1 MTSCAVIGAGAW
13 GTALADVLAGQGH
26 DVCLWAYEPE
36 VADEVRAAHT
46 NATFLPDVRLSE
58 AIRATVDLAEAV
70 AGARL
75 VVYAP
80 PSHVLRR
87 LARQASSAIAPGS
100 IVVVATKGIEE
111 GTLSLTT
118 EIVAEEHPECAV
130 AALSGPSFAAEVVR
144 GQPTAVVA
152 ASREGDARLAV
163 QRAFSRPS
171 FRVYTT
177 DDVTGVAVGG
187 ALKNVV
193 AIAAGISEGL
203 GLGFNPRAALITRA
217 LAEMTRL
224 GVALGARAETFAGLT
239 GIGDLVLTCT
249 GALSRNRALGEAL
262 GRGQSLEQALAG
274 RHTVAEGV
282 QTARTAHA
290 LARRRDVEMPI
301 VDAVHRILF
310 EGREPRQ
317 ALIEL
322 MTRELRPERDA

>member
-1 MTSCAVIGAGAW
+1 MTQCAVVGAGAW

-26 DVCLWAYEPE
+26 DVCIWAHEPE
-36 VADEVRAAHT
+36 VAEDIQSSHI
-46 NATFLPDVRLSE
+46 NSTFLPDAPLDPSL
-58 AIRATVDLAEAV
+58 RATSDLADAV
-70 AGARL
+70 AGASL
-75 VVYAP
+75 VLYAP

-87 LARQASSAIAPGS
+87 LAHRAAPNVEAES
-100 IVVVATKGIEE
+100 IIVVATKGIED
-111 GTLSLTT
+111 GTLSLTS
-118 EIVAEEHPECAV
+118 EIVAEEHPGCSV
-130 AALSGPSFAAEVVR
+130 VALSGPSFAAEVVR

-152 ASREGDARLAV
+152 ASREVAPRIAV

-193 AIAAGISEGL
+193 AIAAGISDGL

-239 GIGDLVLTCT
+239 GLGDLVLTCT

-262 GRGQSLEQALAG
+262 GRGQTLEQALAG
-274 RHTVAEGV
+274 RQTVAEGV
-282 QTARTAHA
+282 QTARTAQA
-290 LARRRDVEMPI
+290 LAQRVGVEMPI
-301 VDAVHRILF
+301 VAAVQRVLF
-310 EGREPRQ
+310 EHQDPRQ
-317 ALIEL
+317 VLTEL
-322 MTRELRPERDA
+322 MTRELRTERDE

>member
-1 MTSCAVIGAGAW
+1 MSRCAVVGAGAW

-36 VADEVRAAHT
+36 VASELESFHT
-46 NATFLPDVRLSE
+46 NSAYLPDVELSHRL
-58 AIRATVDLAEAV
+58 RATSELADAV
-70 AGARL
+70 SGATI

-80 PSHVLRR
+80 PSQVLRK
-87 LARQASSAIAPGS
+87 LARQASPAIVPGT
-100 IVVVATKGIEE
+100 IIVVATKGIEDQ
-111 GTLSLTT
+111 TLALTT
-118 EIVAEEHPECAV
+118 DIVSEEHGGCSV
-130 AALSGPSFAAEVVR
+130 VALSGPSFAAEVVR

-152 ASREGDARLAV
+152 ASREEAARVAV
-163 QRAFSRPS
+163 QQAFSRPT

-177 DDVTGVAVGG
+177 DDVTGVAIGG

-193 AIAAGISEGL
+193 AIAAGISDGL

-249 GALSRNRALGEAL
+249 GALSRNHALGEAI
-262 GRGQSLEQALAG
+262 GRGASVEQALAG

-282 QTARTAHA
+282 HTARTAYA
-290 LARRRDVEMPI
+290 LAQRVGVEMPI
-301 VDAVHRILF
+301 IDAVQRVLF
-310 EGREPRQ
+310 EQHDPRK
-317 ALIEL
+317 AFMEL

>member
-1 MTSCAVIGAGAW
+1 MTRCAVVGAGAW

-26 DVCLWAYEPE
+26 DVCVWAYEQE
-36 VADEVRAAHT
+36 VARELQASHT
-46 NATFLPDVRLSE
+46 NSTFLPDVQL
-58 AIRATVDLAEAV
+58 AVGLRATSELAEAV
-70 AGARL
+70 SGASM

-87 LARQASSAIAPGS
+87 LARQASPAIAPGT
-100 IVVVATKGIEE
+100 IVVVATKGIEDE
-111 GTLSLTT
+111 TLALTT
-118 EIVAEEHPECAV
+118 DIVAEEHHGCSV
-130 AALSGPSFAAEVVR
+130 VALSGPSFAAEVVR

-152 ASREGDARLAV
+152 ASREDVARVSV
-163 QRAFSRPS
+163 QHAFSRPT

-177 DDVTGVAVGG
+177 DDVTGVALGG

-193 AIAAGISEGL
+193 AIAAGISDGL
-203 GLGFNPRAALITRA
+203 GLGYNPRAALITRA

-224 GVALGARAETFAGLT
+224 GVARGARAETFAGLT

-262 GRGQSLEQALAG
+262 GRGQTVEQALAG

-282 QTARTAHA
+282 HTARTAHL
-290 LARRRDVEMPI
+290 LAQRVGVEMPI
-301 VDAVHRILF
+301 VDAVQRVLF
-310 EGREPRQ
+310 EQHDPRQ
-317 ALIEL
+317 ALMDL

>member
-1 MTSCAVIGAGAW
+1 MMQCAVVGAGAW
-13 GTALADVLAGQGH
+13 GTALASVLASQGH
-26 DVCLWAYEPE
+26 DVCIWAHEPE
-36 VADEVRAAHT
+36 VAEEIRTFHV
-46 NATFLPDVRLSE
+46 NSTFLPDAPLDHSL
-58 AIRATVDLAEAV
+58 RATSDLADAV
-70 AGARL
+70 AGASL
-75 VVYAP
+75 IVYAP

-87 LARQASSAIAPGS
+87 IAQRAAPSVMSGS
-100 IVVVATKGIEE
+100 IVVVATKGIED
-111 GTLSLTT
+111 GTLSLTS
-118 EIVAEEHPECAV
+118 EIAAQEHEGCSV
-130 AALSGPSFAAEVVR
+130 VALSGPSFAAEVVR

-152 ASREGDARLAV
+152 ASRDEASRIAV
-163 QRAFSRPS
+163 QRAFSRPT
-171 FRVYTT
+171 FRVYTS

-262 GRGQSLEQALAG
+262 GRGETLEQALAG
-274 RHTVAEGV
+274 RQTVAEGV

-290 LARRRDVEMPI
+290 LAQRVGVEMPI
-301 VDAVHRILF
+301 VAAVHRVLF
-310 EGREPRQ
+310 ENQDPRQ
-317 ALIEL
+317 VLTEL
-322 MTRELRPERDA
+322 MTRELRTERDE

>member
-1 MTSCAVIGAGAW
+1 MSRCAVIGAGAW

-26 DVCLWAYEPE
+26 DVWLWAYEPE
-36 VADEVRAAHT
+36 VAEEVRTAHT
-46 NATFLPDVRLSE
+46 NSTFLPDVRVNP
-58 AIRATVDLAEAV
+58 AIRATSELAEAV
-70 AGARL
+70 DGAQL

-87 LARQASSAIAPGS
+87 LARQASTAIATGS

-118 EIVAEEHPECAV
+118 EIAAEEHHGCAV
-130 AALSGPSFAAEVVR
+130 VALSGPSFAAEVVR
-144 GQPTAVVA
+144 DQPTAVVA
-152 ASREGDARLAV
+152 ASREEEARLAV
-163 QRAFSRPS
+163 QRAFSRPT

-193 AIAAGISEGL
+193 AIASGISDGL
-203 GLGFNPRAALITRA
+203 ALGFNPRAALITRA

-262 GRGQSLEQALAG
+262 GRGRTLEQAMAG
-274 RHTVAEGV
+274 RQTVAEGV

-290 LARRRDVEMPI
+290 LAHRREVEMPI
-301 VDAVHRILF
+301 VDAVRRILF
-310 EGREPRQ
+310 DGHDPRQ